1 MHVLPFD
8 KFSKEKGVFKIAF
21 LGDIMCEDSAL
32 MSVVNDE
39 PFQFIKPFLYSTD
52 YVVGNLETTFSGET
66 SSYPKFSTND
76 LLADDLSSFVNLVF
90 TANNHCYDFGT
101 KGVERTIEILDEFGI
116 NYVGTNP
123 LPKIRR
129 TFDADLKGHKL
140 SFLNYTQFIN
150 ETKKDP
156 IYKGI
161 NTPETPTNLINFY
174 SKTQAQETINLAKER
189 SELVFVGVHQ
199 SSRKSNARELERTS
213 TSEQREFLASV
224 SNFGADVV
232 IGGHPHYF
240 QGAEILEEG
249 KIIVYSLGNFFS
261 TMWNPPHYTTNC
273 GCIMIMSCDGFSNI
287 RYTFLPIATVK
298 NESNNHYYV
307 IPIATLEGG
316 NYDWVSVKQRDE
328 LLEELERIRKTLRD
342 CSLIEEELPIH
353 FF

>member
-8 KFSKEKGVFKIAF
+8 KFAKGNFKIAF
-21 LGDIMCEDSAL
+21 LGDIMCENAAL
-32 MSVVNDE
+32 LSVINDD
-39 PFQFIKPFLYSTD
+39 PFQFIKQWLYSTD

-76 LLADDLSSFVNLVF
+76 LLADELGSFVNLVF
-90 TANNHCYDFGT
+90 TANNHCFDFGI

-116 NYVGTNP
+116 NHIGTNA

-129 TFDADLKGHKL
+129 TFDTDLKGHKL

-161 NTPETPTNLINFY
+161 NTPETPPNLINFY
-174 SKTQAQETINLAKER
+174 TQAQAKETIDLAKER
-189 SELVFVGVHQ
+189 SEIVFVGIHQ
-199 SSRKSNARELERTS
+199 SSREINARELERTS
-213 TSEQREFLASV
+213 TGEQREFLASV
-224 SNFGADVV
+224 NKLGADVV

-240 QGAEILEEG
+240 QGGELLEDG

-261 TMWNPPHYTTNC
+261 TMNSPKYTTNC
-273 GCIMIMSCDGFSNI
+273 GCIMLMSCDSYTNI

-298 NESNNHYYV
+298 NEKNSHYYV
-307 IPIATLEGG
+307 IPIAPLEGG
-316 NYDWVSVKQRDE
+316 NYSWVTNEQRDT
-328 LLEELERIRKTLRD
+328 LLEELGRIRKTLRS
-342 CSLIEEELPIH
+342 CSLIEEELPVH